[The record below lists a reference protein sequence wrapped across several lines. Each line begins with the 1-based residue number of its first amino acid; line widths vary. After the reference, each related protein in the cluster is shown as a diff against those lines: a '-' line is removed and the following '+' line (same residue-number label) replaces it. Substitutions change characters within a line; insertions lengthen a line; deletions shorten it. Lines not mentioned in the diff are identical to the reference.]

1 MLKANHKPLS
11 RDVYPV
17 SVLYLTP
24 KTAAKRS
31 MPRKC
36 LRLHVII
43 SLTFPAVTFPLN
55 SALNAKTEHKLPNG
69 LGGSQTQTHF

>member
-1 MLKANHKPLS
+1 
-11 RDVYPV
+11 
-17 SVLYLTP
+17 
-24 KTAAKRS
+24 